1 MSSNSELIF
10 LAEVKTKFSKEKTLE
25 ENCRIA
31 MKEAKDHWLISQYN
45 DEQKS
50 FMSAILAVSNFY
62 GIKSPEFEQIKA
74 EMVFINAT
82 QFTPCNV
89 PIDWAELLSQ
99 MPKDIKPIG
108 LMKIWKEIKD
118 E

>member
-1 MSSNSELIF
+1 MSTNSELIF
-10 LAEVKTKFSKEKTLE
+10 LAEVKTKFSTENSLK
-25 ENCRIA
+25 ENCQIA
-31 MKEAKDHWLISQYN
+31 MKLAKDHWLISQYN
-45 DEQKS
+45 NEQNS
-50 FMSAILAVSNFY
+50 FMSAVLAISSFY

-82 QFTPCNV
+82 QFTPSNV
-89 PIDWAELLSQ
+89 PIDWQELLSQ

-108 LMKIWKEIKD
+108 LMKIWKEIKN